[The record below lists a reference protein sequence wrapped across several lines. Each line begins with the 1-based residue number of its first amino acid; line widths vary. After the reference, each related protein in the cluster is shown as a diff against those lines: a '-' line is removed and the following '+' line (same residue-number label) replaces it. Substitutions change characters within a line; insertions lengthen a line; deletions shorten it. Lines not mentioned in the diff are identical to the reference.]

1 MHQAKNRAH
10 ASGGCVRDFSIS
22 APPRRRRVNLSRSGA
37 RISTARPFFIP
48 NLQERKPRMRRSV
61 SVIVTLFV
69 LFPLAILAQHAGRHG
84 ASTGTSGGTS
94 APAEDSDVA
103 TFKHAIAVQATEE
116 QIGQFRL
123 MIKSTEAA
131 RQQAHNLQHLG
142 SNASDSEGL
151 TSKATGLHDSVE
163 EAQREN
169 RTFRQSLS
177 DSQEAG
183 LKNLTRKLTK
193 SDSAVSKDAKAI
205 SKQLEQRTLNSG
217 RLVSAAANLE
227 KALALFQ
234 SDQLNLGKEMGIQS
248 H

>member
-1 MHQAKNRAH
+1 
-10 ASGGCVRDFSIS
+10 
-22 APPRRRRVNLSRSGA
+22 
-37 RISTARPFFIP
+37 
-48 NLQERKPRMRRSV
+48 
-61 SVIVTLFV
+61 
-69 LFPLAILAQHAGRHG
+69 
-84 ASTGTSGGTS
+84 
-94 APAEDSDVA
+94 
-103 TFKHAIAVQATEE
+103 
-116 QIGQFRL
+116 

-131 RQQAHNLQHLG
+131 RQQAHDLQHLG
-142 SNASDSEGL
+142 SNASDSESL

-177 DSQEAG
+177 DSQGAG

-193 SDSAVSKDAKAI
+193 SDSAVSKEAKAI

>member
-1 MHQAKNRAH
+1 
-10 ASGGCVRDFSIS
+10 
-22 APPRRRRVNLSRSGA
+22 
-37 RISTARPFFIP
+37 
-48 NLQERKPRMRRSV
+48 MRRSV
-61 SVIVTLFV
+61 PVIAMLFLLSPLVV
-69 LFPLAILAQHAGRHG
+69 LGQHGGRHG
-84 ASTGTSGGTS
+84 TTGTSGGTA

-116 QIGQFRL
+116 QIGQFRV
-123 MIKSTEAA
+123 MIRSTEAA
-131 RQQAHNLQHLG
+131 RQQAHDLQQLG
-142 SNASDSEGL
+142 SNASNAEGL
-151 TSKATGLHDSVE
+151 TSKATGLQDSVD

-183 LKNLTRKLTK
+183 LKNLTKKLTK
-193 SDSAVSKDAKAI
+193 SDSAVSKDTKAI

-227 KALALFQ
+227 KALTLFQ
-234 SDQLNLGKEMGIQS
+234 TDQLNLGKEMGIQS

>member
-1 MHQAKNRAH
+1 
-10 ASGGCVRDFSIS
+10 
-22 APPRRRRVNLSRSGA
+22 
-37 RISTARPFFIP
+37 
-48 NLQERKPRMRRSV
+48 
-61 SVIVTLFV
+61 
-69 LFPLAILAQHAGRHG
+69 
-84 ASTGTSGGTS
+84 
-94 APAEDSDVA
+94 
-103 TFKHAIAVQATEE
+103 
-116 QIGQFRL
+116 

-131 RQQAHNLQHLG
+131 RQQAHDLQHLG

-151 TSKATGLHDSVE
+151 TSKATGLQDSVE

-177 DSQEAG
+177 DSQGAG
-183 LKNLTRKLTK
+183 LKHLTRKLTK